1 MSNIWN
7 VSNEKL
13 VIISLTSIA
22 WITLIVMAICIF
34 SQHSIGIETISLFI
48 TIPSAVVGALGGI
61 YMGKKANPNN
71 TIVDDTTTINA
82 EPTINTEKNKQDNTN
97 TENEEEN
104 LLEIQ
109 DKQ

>member
-1 MSNIWN
+1 MYNIWD

-22 WITLIVMAICIF
+22 WLTLLVMAICMF
-34 SQHSIGIETISLFI
+34 SKHSIGIETISLFI

-61 YMGKKANPNN
+61 YMGKKTNPNN
-71 TIVDDTTTINA
+71 TIVDETITNA
-82 EPTINTEKNKQDNTN
+82 EPTTNDEYYNNNDTEK
-97 TENEEEN
+97 EPEIP
-104 LLEIQ
+104 LEIQ